1 MPVLFID
8 ESKSKR
14 YLFAVT
20 VVEDAY
26 VSKYRKRLQKLVKP
40 GQRSIHFSSES
51 DSRRRKILAEMC
63 QLNLRVSLIETN
75 LSYELSARGHC
86 FEQALALATS
96 VKASRIVIERD
107 DSLFNFDENCLKA
120 LLRVM
125 NLKTSLSFEH
135 VYKHEDPLLW
145 VSDAVAWCQN
155 RGGEWERASSP
166 LIRSD

>member
-20 VVEDAY
+20 VVDEAL
-26 VSKYRKRLQKLVKP
+26 VPKYRKRLQKLVKP

-51 DSRRRKILAEMC
+51 DSRRKRILAEMC
-63 QLNLRVSLIETN
+63 QLDLRVVLVETG

-86 FEQALALATS
+86 FEQVLELAEELR
-96 VKASRIVIERD
+96 ASRIVVERD
-107 DSLFNFDENCLKA
+107 DSLFNFDESCLKA
-120 LLRVM
+120 LIRVM
-125 NLKTSLSFEH
+125 NLNEVVSFDH
-135 VYKHEDPLLW
+135 SYKHEDPLLW

-155 RGGEWERASSP
+155 RGGEWERASNR
-166 LIRSD
+166 LISSN